1 MNSRFPSSDCAI
13 FLPFFPARSSST
25 GFSLC
30 SVDGPQFK
38 PHRLKRLRKKLF
50 ISVPQA
56 PEPAIFSNSRDL
68 PLGSGIAVID
78 GDQIKRYFVDHT
90 TDGRLRV
97 AEAAR

>member
-1 MNSRFPSSDCAI
+1 VWFE
-13 FLPFFPARSSST
+13 LRSI
-25 GFSLC
+25 
-30 SVDGPQFK
+30 DGAQAEVAAE
-38 PHRLKRLRKKLF
+38 KLF